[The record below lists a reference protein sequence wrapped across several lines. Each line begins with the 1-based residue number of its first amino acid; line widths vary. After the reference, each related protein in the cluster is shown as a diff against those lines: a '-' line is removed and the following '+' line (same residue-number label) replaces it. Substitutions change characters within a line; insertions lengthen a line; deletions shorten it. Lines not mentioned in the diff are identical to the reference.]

1 MSFTPESNTPSTPR
15 VPGHPPASR
24 RFIISA
30 EGEGTVIRSIPAP
43 RPAPRMES
51 PLPEARPVETA
62 AEDPKHLIH
71 MRRFLR
77 TALDRTHR

>member
-1 MSFTPESNTPSTPR
+1 MSFTPESNTPSSPR
-15 VPGHPPASR
+15 VPGRTAASR

-43 RPAPRMES
+43 RPAPRMAG
-51 PLPEARPVETA
+51 PLPQARPAETA
-62 AEDPKHLIH
+62 AEDPKHRIH

-77 TALDRTHR
+77 TAFDRNHR

>member
-1 MSFTPESNTPSTPR
+1 MSTTPESNTPSTPL
-15 VPGHPPASR
+15 VPGRATASR

-30 EGEGTVIRSIPAP
+30 EGEGTVIRSSTAP
-43 RPAPRMES
+43 RPAPRMTG
-51 PLPEARPVETA
+51 PLPESRPADTA

>member
-1 MSFTPESNTPSTPR
+1 MSTTPESNTPTSARGASRT
-15 VPGHPPASR
+15 PASR

-30 EGEGTVIRSIPAP
+30 DGQGTVIRTTPVS
-43 RPAPRMES
+43 RPAPRMQAVVPAS
-51 PLPEARPVETA
+51 PPVETA
-62 AEDPKHLIH
+62 AEDRRHLIH